1 MTRNN
6 DTSAGLRVNS
16 IIEGTKLKGELSSP
30 GNFRVDGEVDGNIR
44 IEGKLIIGAKGLVK
58 GTVMCKDAEIEGSFE
73 GRLTVSGLLSLKSTS
88 VIKGDAEFDRLM
100 VAEGAKLYCTCNLKS
115 KTSTAPVPPTMK
127 KPADAVLVD
136 KEPSISSLG

>member
-1 MTRNN
+1 MLQEELI
-6 DTSAGLRVNS
+6 SLYFLG
-16 IIEGTKLKGELSSP
+16 KLSSKQK
-30 GNFRVDGEVDGNIR
+30 E
-44 IEGKLIIGAKGLVK
+44 
-58 GTVMCKDAEIEGSFE
+58 
-73 GRLTVSGLLSLKSTS
+73 
-88 VIKGDAEFDRLM
+88 EFDRLM